1 MLEPKSRRRFCT
13 GLLLACSSTWLLA
26 CCLAG
31 WLAACSTTGFVAG
44 WLQACCWPVG
54 GRAPLRQSATA
65 PETEGHSW
73 VAGIRGATTLG
84 DELAWRAVAVCRT
97 ARLAEWPVAGARR
110 LCNWPDYY
118 FWVVFCISGFIM
130 LFGLFYFRAARI
142 EPGTFR

>member
-31 WLAACSTTGFVAG
+31 WLAACSTTVVCCWLAAGLLLAG
-44 WLQACCWPVG
+44 WG
-54 GRAPLRQSATA
+54 QSATA
-65 PETEGHSW
+65 PETEGHGW
-73 VAGIRGATTLG
+73 VAGVRGAMLG

-97 ARLAEWPVAGARR
+97 ARLAKWPVAGARR

-118 FWVVFCISGFIM
+118 FWAVFCISGFIM